1 MSAPTSASAR
11 RPLRG
16 LLAVGFVAILLGA
29 PTAIQAQEPPKDPR
43 EEREQVREQRAE
55 MAAQVDALEAENAE
69 VLAALADLD
78 ADVTAQKASLADAE
92 AVADTARSDAE
103 LAVQRVADTEALLA
117 ELEAVLRDLAVTS
130 YVMPPADQAMSAL
143 ERTTAVDAETRKALL
158 ALQTGDAADVI
169 DQMKETRARLEAERE
184 EADARAREAEHERDI
199 VKARTE
205 ELEAAYQRQATFAA
219 EVEARLDARL
229 SESAALAELDAELS
243 QEIARQEAELAAKL
257 KAQEEAR
264 QEAARKAGAAAA
276 AARTASASTSGA
288 SSIPIPTDGEIVN
301 VRGINIHQ
309 SIAAQLD
316 ALLAAAEA
324 DGLILGGGGWRSSAS
339 QIALRKAHCGTSHYV
354 IYQASASSCSP
365 PTARPGASMHE
376 RGLAIDFTCNGGTA
390 INSRSSP
397 CYQWLA
403 AHAAD
408 YGLHNLPSE
417 PWHWSINGN

>member
-1 MSAPTSASAR
+1 M
-11 RPLRG
+11 
-16 LLAVGFVAILLGA
+16 
-29 PTAIQAQEPPKDPR
+29 
-43 EEREQVREQRAE
+43 REQRAE
-55 MAAQVDALEAENAE
+55 MAAQVDALEAENAD

-78 ADVTAQKASLADAE
+78 ADVAAQKAALADAE
-92 AVADTARSDAE
+92 AGAASARSDAD
-103 LAVQRVADTEALLA
+103 LAAQRVADTEALLG
-117 ELEAVLRDLAVTS
+117 ELEAALRDLAVTS

-143 ERTTAVDAETRKALL
+143 ERNTAVDAETRKALL
-158 ALQTGDAADVI
+158 AIQTGDAADVI

-184 EADARAREAEHERDI
+184 EADARAQEAEHERDV

-205 ELEAAYQRQATFAA
+205 ELQSAYERQATFAA

-229 SESAALAELDAELS
+229 SESAGLAELDKQLS
-243 QEIARQEAELAAKL
+243 DEIARQEAELAAKL

-264 QEAARKAGAAAA
+264 KEAARKAGAAAA
-276 AARTASASTSGA
+276 AARTASPASPA
-288 SSIPIPTDGEIVN
+288 AAIPIPADGEIVN

-309 SIAAQLD
+309 SIAGQLD
-316 ALLAAAEA
+316 ALLGAAEA
-324 DGLILGGGGWRSSAS
+324 DGLTLGGGGWRSSAS
-339 QIALRKAHCGTSHYV
+339 QIALRKAHCGTSQYA

-365 PTARPGASMHE
+365 PTARPGSSMHE
-376 RGLAIDFTCNGGTA
+376 RGLAIDFTCNGGSA

-408 YGLHNLPSE
+408 YGLYNLPSE